1 MQFRLESQDYHPSNL
16 EKLGGKIPVRQSA
29 CPEIPSELVYIQT
42 TRGQYLS
49 FHWQSAGEYG
59 INAQE
64 INGKFPEKSFQPVD
78 LPAYYERINRILE
91 RRIPEQCQCLF
102 TCCGQEFLF
111 ELIISPIPSK
121 QGQPPTVLVMGYKL
135 DFREITPPIAPDL
148 DQKLFTKIARKIR
161 HTLNLETIWQKTVE
175 SIGTALEVS
184 RCLMIA
190 CDPLKDG
197 LELKAEY
204 RQAAIPSL
212 LVGGFDW
219 LQPYWQ
225 QALEQKEPL
234 ILEDIAAD
242 EFQTRSLLIVS
253 TFHQQQRNGLICLQ
267 QWDHRRHWS
276 AGEIELVQELADQV
290 GTAIA
295 HATLYQE
302 LEQATHAAEEAS
314 RLKSE
319 FLASTTHELRT
330 PLNGIIGFLKLILDG
345 MADDAEEQREFLEE
359 SYKSALH
366 LLNLINDILDIAKIE
381 AGKMDLELSPVGL
394 QELLKAVDNF
404 ARPQAIRKQLSFKI
418 KRPPT
423 HTPIVLYG
431 NYQRLLQVLLNLVG
445 NAIKFTHEGGI
456 VVSAEIVKKRLLWDG
471 QEFPAMIKI
480 SVADTGIG
488 VSLEQQSKLFEKF
501 VQVDGSHSKAYGGTG
516 LGLAISQRLVEAM
529 GGNVQFYSMGEGL
542 GSTVTFTAPLTDVP
556 VMKTET

>member
-1 MQFRLESQDYHPSNL
+1 MQFRLESQDYYPSNL
-16 EKLGGKIPVRQSA
+16 ERRGEKRQKYTSL
-29 CPEIPSELVYIQT
+29 EIPAELVYTQT
-42 TRGQYLS
+42 RKGQYVS

-59 INAQE
+59 INTAE
-64 INGKFPEKSFQPVD
+64 INGGFPEKSWQPVD
-78 LPAYYERINRILE
+78 LATYYERINRILD
-91 RRIPEQCQCLF
+91 RQIPESCHCLF
-102 TCCGQEFLF
+102 SYRNQEFLF
-111 ELIISPIPSK
+111 ELVISPIPGK
-121 QGQPPTVLVMGYKL
+121 QGQLNTVLVMGHQL
-135 DFREITPPIAPDL
+135 DLSEISPAIAPDL

-175 SIGTALEVS
+175 SLGTALEVS

-190 CDPLKDG
+190 CDPIKNS

-204 RQAAIPSL
+204 RQATIPSL

-225 QALEQKEPL
+225 QALEQQEPL
-234 ILEDIAAD
+234 ILEEITSN

-267 QWDHRRHWS
+267 QCDHRRYWS

-359 SYKSALH
+359 SYKSALY

-381 AGKMDLELSPVGL
+381 AGKMDLELSPVEL

-404 ARPQAIRKQLSFKI
+404 ASPQAMRKKLSFKI
-418 KRPPT
+418 KFPPT
-423 HTPIVLYG
+423 HTPIVIYG

-456 VVSAEIVKKRLLWDG
+456 VVSAEIVKKKLVWHG
-471 QEFPAMIKI
+471 QEFPAIIKI

-501 VQVDGSHSKAYGGTG
+501 VQVDGSHTKAYGGTG
-516 LGLAISQRLVEAM
+516 LGLAISQKLVEAM
-529 GGNVQFYSMGEGL
+529 GGQVQFYSMGEGL
-542 GSTVTFTAPLTDVP
+542 GSTVTFTVPLTDVP